1 MPEEEWEK
9 WRNRC
14 AGQTGGS
21 GNHCF
26 PTAQLSRRLW
36 NHLRNAPSSLQE
48 TWWDFRMTHFY
59 VCVWKLLFTSNMH
72 VSKSQSSLSVLYAL
86 ISTIGIWW
94 HISVPDQCRPPK
106 GTESK
111 NTMSSFNCQWSTY
124 KLEDNVIKRHIF
136 PPTKFHASLSEQKQA
151 FKVYHYLLR
160 NGNLNL
166 NGTQEIHT
174 QTVFGV
180 QSFGGTQI

>member
-14 AGQTGGS
+14 AGQTEDS

-26 PTAQLSRRLW
+26 PTVQLSRCLW

-48 TWWDFRMTHFY
+48 TRWDLRMTHFY
-59 VCVWKLLFTSNMH
+59 VCVWKLLFTSNIR
-72 VSKSQSSLSVLYAL
+72 VSKSQSSQSV
-86 ISTIGIWW
+86 STIGIWW

-111 NTMSSFNCQWSTY
+111 NAMSSLSCQRSTY
-124 KLEDNVIKRHIF
+124 KLKDNVIKCQGFF
-136 PPTKFHASLSEQKQA
+136 PPNFTHLYQNRSRHLRSIIICCGMAS
-151 FKVYHYLLR
+151 
-160 NGNLNL
+160 
-166 NGTQEIHT
+166 
-174 QTVFGV
+174 
-180 QSFGGTQI
+180 